1 MTSRCDTICARVPGG
16 DWQCPSAV
24 PLQGGSTLS
33 PQPGAPDSWD
43 CTGNGNRPQ
52 GKAQVGTQETF
63 QTCLRDAANKLRGP
77 KDSQSFWEQQNQLWW
92 FRVTQHR
99 NSLCASAVM
108 GSKPCTDPQGSEP
121 CSCHSSRNRGGSV
134 DLLPLQLQSGLQEDL
149 ESSTPQKATA
159 KAFPCKSRWILL
171 LRLVHH

>member
-1 MTSRCDTICARVPGG
+1 MTSRCDTICARAPGG
-16 DWQCPSAV
+16 DWQCPLAV

-77 KDSQSFWEQQNQLWW
+77 KDSQSFWEQQKPALVVQSDPAQEFPLCLCCDGEQTLYRST
-92 FRVTQHR
+92 RVRALLVPLISKQGRFSGFTAPPTPKW
-99 NSLCASAVM
+99 ASGGPGVLH
-108 GSKPCTDPQGSEP
+108 TSE
-121 CSCHSSRNRGGSV
+121 SHS
-134 DLLPLQLQSGLQEDL
+134 
-149 ESSTPQKATA
+149 
-159 KAFPCKSRWILL
+159 
-171 LRLVHH
+171 